1 MKRPAYD
8 SPAVPIHW
16 SRLQYVAGTREGV
29 SVRPGTLERLI
40 ESYKDDP
47 ETLHNILGDDP
58 HELSSIMEN
67 WILSDNPELR
77 FIPTDSIVINIDKE
91 AVRRSGM
98 MMAGD
103 SIPDKMHIN
112 LKGKRAVYKSELMM
126 YEMLQQCNW
135 ERPIYM
141 AMTVGSENKAT
152 VQDYFVQEG
161 LAYRI
166 TPFNTA
172 KSGKTIDTDKMYE
185 NLMTR
190 FTFGGIDKPGLYLD
204 ETVLRM
210 CNTHRRIFSQLA
222 SRLVQEDKLDKAEKV
237 VAKAEQVIPPTTVP
251 HSYSG
256 GSLELAR
263 VWNIV
268 GKKQQAIDIAYPVAI
283 QAAEYLDWYL
293 SLPSKMLL
301 LSEKDCMYYIYQMHA
316 AVGVLESAGSDKT
329 IELAKKLDL
338 YNQLLQAHLYGSVGM
353 DAPEDE
359 AEEEEEYDSI

>member
-1 MKRPAYD
+1 M
-8 SPAVPIHW
+8 
-16 SRLQYVAGTREGV
+16 
-29 SVRPGTLERLI
+29 ERLI

-77 FIPTDSIVINIDKE
+77 FIPTDSIVFTIDKE

-103 SIPDKMHIN
+103 SIPDKMHIS

-126 YEMLQQCNW
+126 YEMILRCNW

-166 TPFNTA
+166 TPFNTR
-172 KSGKTIDTDKMYE
+172 KSGKDIDTDKMYE

-190 FTFGGIDKPGLYLD
+190 FAFGGIDQPGLYLD
-204 ETVLRM
+204 ETVMRM

-222 SRLVQEDKLDKAEKV
+222 SRLVQEGKLDKAEKV
-237 VAKAEQVIPPTTVP
+237 VEKAEKVIPPTSVP

-263 VWNIV
+263 VWNAV
-268 GKKQQAIDIAYPVAI
+268 GKKKEACDIAYPVAI
-283 QAAEYLDWYL
+283 QASEYLEWYM
-293 SLPSKMLL
+293 SLPGKMLL
-301 LSEKDCMYYIYQMHA
+301 LSEKDCMYYLYQMHA
-316 AVGVLESAGSDKT
+316 ALSIMESAGSDKT
-329 IELAKKLDL
+329 MELAKKLDL
-338 YNQLLQAHLYGSVGM
+338 YNQMLQGRLYGSVGM
-353 DAPEDE
+353 NAAEEE
-359 AEEEEEYDSI
+359 AEEEEVYEDDTL